1 MLERC
6 LLYVLRAEPNPFSKL
21 LLVYPFAFRPSASV
35 CRGAD
40 SVCSGNWEGRMSVVL
55 SVARYVSPALGC
67 AVLIERARAGRPS
80 MAMIGMRRRC
90 SWPSRVG
97 CASARKLFF
106 SSARR
111 GCGPE
116 RGRGLAGR
124 GLSLLLRKKNGI
136 LILWRW

>member
-1 MLERC
+1 MKAMK
-6 LLYVLRAEPNPFSKL
+6 LRSE
-21 LLVYPFAFRPSASV
+21 
-35 CRGAD
+35 C
-40 SVCSGNWEGRMSVVL
+40 
-55 SVARYVSPALGC
+55 GC
-67 AVLIERARAGRPS
+67 AGVRSRARAVRRS
-80 MAMIGMRRRC
+80 NAMKWTRRRC

-124 GLSLLLRKKNGI
+124 GLSLLLRRKNGI
-136 LILWRW
+136 LILGCV